1 MASSSTSRCAFH
13 SHSLGWEFL
22 NLSEEENSQN
32 LVQSAAMEM
41 KSKARRQIRTLELIS
56 SNEDPEMWNHPQL
69 DLYSLSE
76 LAANRKVEKLP
87 EQRAKLYLIPS
98 TFGEEFEPGFEP
110 VPTSATELPELHAWT
125 MKFAVSVVEIWA
137 GRRQPAQLISKC
149 HRQIYMNLLKQVGS
163 QKEIGRIRSIH
174 QCQPLDGICESTITV
189 RFGDRLRAM
198 VIRFEGVDQRWLCTE
213 LRLI

>member
-1 MASSSTSRCAFH
+1 MPWVVICKAIAAKALRRGAFAFISESDVCSLRAAAHSFESKGRYRTSFGINGWKSIICNLSRLLKV
-13 SHSLGWEFL
+13 SLGTI
-22 NLSEEENSQN
+22 
-32 LVQSAAMEM
+32 
-41 KSKARRQIRTLELIS
+41 KS
-56 SNEDPEMWNHPQL
+56 
-69 DLYSLSE
+69 
-76 LAANRKVEKLP
+76 
-87 EQRAKLYLIPS
+87 
-98 TFGEEFEPGFEP
+98 
-110 VPTSATELPELHAWT
+110 
-125 MKFAVSVVEIWA
+125 EIWA

-163 QKEIGRIRSIH
+163 QKEIGRIRSIY

>member
-1 MASSSTSRCAFH
+1 
-13 SHSLGWEFL
+13 
-22 NLSEEENSQN
+22 
-32 LVQSAAMEM
+32 METEL
-41 KSKARRQIRTLELIS
+41 KARTQLRTLELIS

-76 LAANRKVEKLP
+76 LAANRPVEKLP

-110 VPTSATELPELHAWT
+110 MPTSASELPELHAWT
-125 MKFAVSVVEIWA
+125 MKFAVSVLESWA
-137 GRRQPAQLISKC
+137 GRRQPAQLISKF
-149 HRQIYMNLLKQVGS
+149 HRQIYLNLLKQVGS

>member
-1 MASSSTSRCAFH
+1 LADEI
-13 SHSLGWEFL
+13 LLIWIQG
-22 NLSEEENSQN
+22 
-32 LVQSAAMEM
+32 AAMDM
-41 KSKARRQIRTLELIS
+41 KIKERTQIRTLDLVS
-56 SNEDPEMWNHPQL
+56 SNEDPSMWSHPQL

-76 LAANRKVEKLP
+76 LAANRKNEKLP

-110 VPTSATELPELHAWT
+110 VPTSASELPELHTWT
-125 MKFAVSVVEIWA
+125 MKFAISVVEIWA

-149 HRQIYMNLLKQVGS
+149 HRHVYMHLLKQVGS

-174 QCQPLDGICESTITV
+174 QCEPLDGICESTVTV
-189 RFGDRLRAM
+189 RFGERLRVM

-213 LRLI
+213 LQLI

>member
-1 MASSSTSRCAFH
+1 M
-13 SHSLGWEFL
+13 
-22 NLSEEENSQN
+22 EEEKSQN
-32 LVQSAAMEM
+32 LVQSAAMEI
-41 KSKARRQIRTLELIS
+41 KSKIHSQFRTLELIS

-76 LAANRKVEKLP
+76 VAANRKVEKLP
-87 EQRAKLYLIPS
+87 EQRAKLYLIPT

-149 HRQIYMNLLKQVGS
+149 HRQIYMKLLKQVGS

-213 LRLI
+213 LLLI

>member
-1 MASSSTSRCAFH
+1 MTRSQSR
-13 SHSLGWEFL
+13 
-22 NLSEEENSQN
+22 
-32 LVQSAAMEM
+32 
-41 KSKARRQIRTLELIS
+41 ILELIS

-110 VPTSATELPELHAWT
+110 VPTSATDLPELHAWT

-149 HRQIYMNLLKQVGS
+149 HRQIYMKLLKQVGS

-174 QCQPLDGICESTITV
+174 QCQPLDGICESVVTI
-189 RFGDRLRAM
+189 RYGKRLRALS
-198 VIRFEGVDQRWLCTE
+198 VRFEGVDNRWLCTA
-213 LRLI
+213 LNLL

>member
-1 MASSSTSRCAFH
+1 
-13 SHSLGWEFL
+13 
-22 NLSEEENSQN
+22 
-32 LVQSAAMEM
+32 MEM
-41 KSKARRQIRTLELIS
+41 KSMTRSQSRILELIS

-110 VPTSATELPELHAWT
+110 VPTSATDLPELHAWT

-149 HRQIYMNLLKQVGS
+149 HRQIYMKLLKQVGS
-163 QKEIGRIRSIH
+163 
-174 QCQPLDGICESTITV
+174 LDGICESTVTV

>member
-1 MASSSTSRCAFH
+1 
-13 SHSLGWEFL
+13 
-22 NLSEEENSQN
+22 
-32 LVQSAAMEM
+32 MEM
-41 KSKARRQIRTLELIS
+41 KSVTRSQSRILELIS

-110 VPTSATELPELHAWT
+110 VPTSATDLPELHAWT

-149 HRQIYMNLLKQVGS
+149 HRQIYMKLLKQVGS

-174 QCQPLDGICESTITV
+174 QCQPLDGICESTVTV

>member
-1 MASSSTSRCAFH
+1 M
-13 SHSLGWEFL
+13 
-22 NLSEEENSQN
+22 EEEKSQN
-32 LVQSAAMEM
+32 LVQSAAMEI
-41 KSKARRQIRTLELIS
+41 KSKIYSQFRTLELIS

-76 LAANRKVEKLP
+76 VAANRKVEKLP
-87 EQRAKLYLIPS
+87 EQRAKLYLIPT

>member
-1 MASSSTSRCAFH
+1 M
-13 SHSLGWEFL
+13 
-22 NLSEEENSQN
+22 EEIEQK
-32 LVQSAAMEM
+32 LAQSAAMEL
-41 KSKARRQIRTLELIS
+41 KIRNRTQVRTLELIS
-56 SNEDPEMWNHPQL
+56 SNEDPEMWSHPQL

-87 EQRAKLYLIPS
+87 EQRTKLYLIPT

-110 VPTSATELPELHAWT
+110 VPTSANELPELHAWT
-125 MKFAVSVVEIWA
+125 MKFAISVVEIWA

-149 HRQIYMNLLKQVGS
+149 HRQIYMKLLKQVGS

-213 LRLI
+213 LLLI

>member
-1 MASSSTSRCAFH
+1 MD
-13 SHSLGWEFL
+13 
-22 NLSEEENSQN
+22 
-32 LVQSAAMEM
+32 M
-41 KSKARRQIRTLELIS
+41 KYREQTQIRTLELVS
-56 SNEDPEMWNHPQL
+56 SNEDPAMWSHPQL

-76 LAANRKVEKLP
+76 LAATRKVEPLP

-110 VPTSATELPELHAWT
+110 VPTSATELTELHAWT

-149 HRQIYMNLLKQVGS
+149 HRQIYMKLLKEVGS

-174 QCQPLDGICESTITV
+174 QCEPLDGICESTITV

-198 VIRFEGVDQRWLCTE
+198 VVRFEGVDQRWLCTE